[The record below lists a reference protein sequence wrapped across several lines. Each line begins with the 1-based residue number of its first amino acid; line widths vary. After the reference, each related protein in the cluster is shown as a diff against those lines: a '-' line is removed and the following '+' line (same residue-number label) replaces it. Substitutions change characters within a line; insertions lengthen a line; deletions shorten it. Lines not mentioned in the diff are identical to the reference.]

1 MSRLNRVPVL
11 CAHTLC
17 CLIVSLFIFFHLI
30 VKQYYLSLQHKKL
43 YHLRVHSW
51 LVCHVNQQKGIVF
64 ITGILCG
71 LHRWISS
78 RCYLLYVSSS
88 LGNLTTVMFSCSP
101 SKFCISRK
109 QASNPWELTFSTQR
123 VAASCFW
130 PSTECSAVR
139 KT

>member
-1 MSRLNRVPVL
+1 MCLYTVMFDFLSLYLFPSDFEAVL
-11 CAHTLC
+11 FVTATFSN
-17 CLIVSLFIFFHLI
+17 IVSLE
-30 VKQYYLSLQHKKL
+30 S
-43 YHLRVHSW
+43 VHSW
-51 LVCHVNQQKGIVF
+51 FVCHVNQQKGIVF
-64 ITGILCG
+64 SSLRVFYVDS
-71 LHRWISS
+71 RWISS
-78 RCYLLYVSSS
+78 GCYLLCFIN
-88 LGNLTTVMFSCSP
+88 LGILTTVMFSCSP

>member
-1 MSRLNRVPVL
+1 MSRLNRAPVL
-11 CAHTLC
+11 CAHTTC
-17 CLIVSLFIFFHLI
+17 CLIVSLYLFISGCEAVLFVTATQEVVSFESAL
-30 VKQYYLSLQHKKL
+30 VVGVSCKSAKRNCFYYGYFMWTPQMDFLKVLFTL
-43 YHLRVHSW
+43 CFINLR
-51 LVCHVNQQKGIVF
+51 
-64 ITGILCG
+64 
-71 LHRWISS
+71 
-78 RCYLLYVSSS
+78 
-88 LGNLTTVMFSCSP
+88 NLTTVMFSCSP